1 MTSTTRLPEGFAA
14 LEPFVERWA
23 ISGAAQRMQRRLD
36 SEPQER
42 EALFAK
48 GAPLV
53 PAALELL
60 DSKSLAALNDAEQRL
75 MNLVLSLA
83 HVAQAV
89 EIQGDDEAFH
99 ARGARHVTITRASS
113 DDNPAT

>member
-1 MTSTTRLPEGFAA
+1 LPEGFAE

-23 ISGAAQRMQRRLD
+23 LPGASQRMQRRLE
-36 SEPQER
+36 SEPKER
-42 EALFAK
+42 EALFAV

-60 DSKSLAALNDAEQRL
+60 DSKPLNALNEEEERL
-75 MNLVLSLA
+75 MNLVLSLT